1 MFLWCIKI
9 ALISI
14 ILICIIHNLYFFLQ
28 SNLLVPKI
36 KDFIDIPAKYEN
48 MMNVISTEEE
58 EENVSLL
65 NKLPVLKKEE
75 KEEEENEQIEV
86 IELKE
91 KDMKEELKD
100 FVKSEL

>member
-36 KDFIDIPAKYEN
+36 KDFIDIPTKYEN

-65 NKLPVLKKEE
+65 NKLPVLE
-75 KEEEENEQIEV
+75 KEEENEQIEI

>member
-58 EENVSLL
+58 EEEENVSLL
-65 NKLPVLKKEE
+65 NKLPVLE

>member
-1 MFLWCIKI
+1 
-9 ALISI
+9 
-14 ILICIIHNLYFFLQ
+14 
-28 SNLLVPKI
+28 
-36 KDFIDIPAKYEN
+36 

-65 NKLPVLKKEE
+65 NKLPVLE
-75 KEEEENEQIEV
+75 KEEENEQIEI

>member
-36 KDFIDIPAKYEN
+36 KDFIDIPTKYEN

-58 EENVSLL
+58 ENVSLL
-65 NKLPVLKKEE
+65 NKLPVLE
-75 KEEEENEQIEV
+75 KEQEENKQIEV

-100 FVKSEL
+100 FLKSEL

>member
-36 KDFIDIPAKYEN
+36 KDFIDIPTKYEN
-48 MMNVISTEEE
+48 MMNVISTEE
-58 EENVSLL
+58 NVSLL
-65 NKLPVLKKEE
+65 NKLPLIPEQIIHNEIPEE
-75 KEEEENEQIEV
+75 DKEENED
-86 IELKE
+86 
-91 KDMKEELKD
+91 KDMKEELKH
-100 FVKSEL
+100 FLKTEL

>member
-36 KDFIDIPAKYEN
+36 KNLIDIPNKYED
-48 MMNVISTEEE
+48 MLNVISTEQ
-58 EENVSLL
+58 NVSLL
-65 NKLPVLKKEE
+65 NKLPVLPEQIINE
-75 KEEEENEQIEV
+75 KEEQVEV
-86 IELKE
+86 IELEDKD
-91 KDMKEELKD
+91 KDMKEELKH
-100 FVKSEL
+100 FLKSEL

>member
-36 KDFIDIPAKYEN
+36 KDFIDIPTKYEN

-58 EENVSLL
+58 ENVSLL
-65 NKLPVLKKEE
+65 NKLPVLE
-75 KEEEENEQIEV
+75 KEEEENKQIEV

-100 FVKSEL
+100 FLKSEL

>member
-36 KDFIDIPAKYEN
+36 KNFIDIPNKYEN
-48 MMNVISTEEE
+48 MMNVISTEE
-58 EENVSLL
+58 NVSLL
-65 NKLPVLKKEE
+65 NKLPLIPEQIIHKEMP
-75 KEEEENEQIEV
+75 EEDKEENED
-86 IELKE
+86 
-91 KDMKEELKD
+91 KDMKEELKH
-100 FVKSEL
+100 FLKSEL

>member
-36 KDFIDIPAKYEN
+36 KNFIDIPNKYEN
-48 MMNVISTEEE
+48 MMNVISTEE
-58 EENVSLL
+58 NVSLL
-65 NKLPVLKKEE
+65 NKLPLIPDQIIHNEIPEE
-75 KEEEENEQIEV
+75 DKEENED
-86 IELKE
+86 
-91 KDMKEELKD
+91 KDMKEELKH
-100 FVKSEL
+100 FLKSEL

>member
-36 KDFIDIPAKYEN
+36 KDYIDIPAKYEN

-65 NKLPVLKKEE
+65 NKLPVLE
-75 KEEEENEQIEV
+75 KEEEEEEEIEV